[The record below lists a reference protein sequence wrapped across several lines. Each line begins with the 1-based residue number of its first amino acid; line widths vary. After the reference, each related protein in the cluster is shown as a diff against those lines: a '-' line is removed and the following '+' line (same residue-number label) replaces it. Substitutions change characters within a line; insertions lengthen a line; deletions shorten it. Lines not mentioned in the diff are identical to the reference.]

1 MPSTATHDHTHAHD
15 FKTPGGLLHLQATI
29 FWTVLPE
36 ICIFVGWAFLI
47 ASLSETVHQ
56 LEIAPTLLTVFGT
69 VIGLLLTF
77 KTNSAFGSYSEGR
90 RLWSSVILASRTFAR
105 MAWLHCPDQ
114 LHVPADPSTSIS
126 HAERAEA
133 LAEKRTYINLVA
145 AFSVAL
151 KHYVRGEPGVHYTD
165 LWPLVAFLPRYHK
178 LPSSLYLR
186 RDDLGPGYAPSPV
199 EPGSVETL
207 GASAFAV
214 LGGPGAGAGAR
225 TPLAMSRQTSF
236 DPAFELHGGL
246 AAASS
251 QSMHS
256 LSEAH
261 SRTPLFPPLSSTS
274 PVQPRTASPSVSG
287 AAATAEPSY
296 PRAHAHPYTAAEVD
310 LAAVAATLRDR
321 RGLGLGEVKKR
332 RSTAALAM
340 AVERAAP
347 GQGHELLPA
356 RNPPPRSIDDFV
368 PFYDFF
374 ADVLH
379 WLFRRG
385 RGVAHKIED
394 AAHRLEGDD
403 DESGAASRSGRRRR
417 RMRREKGKKEPLQT
431 REGGDNVPLELI
443 LLLSGWVAALQRRK
457 TIDVPTINALLGALQ
472 ALSDALTGL
481 ERVLLTPM
489 PIAYSLHLRHV
500 IWIYLLL
507 APSQLHET
515 LGWLTVPATAI
526 ISFVFLGL
534 LRLGDQ
540 IENPLG
546 YDPSD
551 LDLESFTL
559 TVLRELRE
567 LVAHP
572 AGESAPDEVLA
583 ALREGAKKAA
593 AVEAAGKE
601 GEEGE
606 GKDGEGE
613 GEQGSEGGK
622 EERLVEE
629 EERREYGEEGW
640 RRV

>member
-1 MPSTATHDHTHAHD
+1 MSRVPRSR
-15 FKTPGGLLHLQATI
+15 
-29 FWTVLPE
+29 
-36 ICIFVGWAFLI
+36 
-47 ASLSETVHQ
+47 S
-56 LEIAPTLLTVFGT
+56 APDRLLTSLAAPQ

-178 LPSSLYLR
+178 LPS
-186 RDDLGPGYAPSPV
+186 
-199 EPGSVETL
+199 
-207 GASAFAV
+207 
-214 LGGPGAGAGAR
+214 
-225 TPLAMSRQTSF
+225 
-236 DPAFELHGGL
+236 
-246 AAASS
+246 
-251 QSMHS
+251 
-256 LSEAH
+256 EAH

-274 PVQPRTASPSVSG
+274 PVQPRTASPS
-287 AAATAEPSY
+287 
-296 PRAHAHPYTAAEVD
+296 
-310 LAAVAATLRDR
+310 
-321 RGLGLGEVKKR
+321 VKKR

-356 RNPPPRSIDDFV
+356 RNPPPRYVPPFSHLPLPRPRSSRAHPGPGTDSLSPRHAPPPGSSIDDFV

-379 WLFRRG
+379 WL
-385 RGVAHKIED
+385 
-394 AAHRLEGDD
+394 
-403 DESGAASRSGRRRR
+403 GRRRR